1 MGETIEIKIGK
12 KCKAIIIDHA
22 LSNIQA
28 KFWKCNTKQGI
39 FELLGTMQMSDKHSL
54 EIIIIIVTSFWQGH
68 MREWKIF
75 LVENI
80 YRKAKNLD
88 ENDDDEKK
96 GRKKKCHVRKYNTK
110 IKMRKKTSLLELS
123 T

>member
-1 MGETIEIKIGK
+1 MGETIEKKIGK

-39 FELLGTMQMSDKHSL
+39 FELLGIMQMFDKHSL

-68 MREWKIF
+68 IREWKIF

-80 YRKAKNLD
+80 YRKAK
-88 ENDDDEKK
+88 KF
-96 GRKKKCHVRKYNTK
+96 R
-110 IKMRKKTSLLELS
+110 
-123 T
+123 

>member
-1 MGETIEIKIGK
+1 
-12 KCKAIIIDHA
+12 
-22 LSNIQA
+22 
-28 KFWKCNTKQGI
+28 
-39 FELLGTMQMSDKHSL
+39 MQMFDKHSL